1 MAEAESKL
9 LPGGEGDEGQAPKKS
24 KLKKLIMLL
33 LILTILGGGG
43 FAAWTFFVK
52 DWLFGEAAPVES
64 TIPAESL
71 AATPSDQPALDK
83 DGNPLPP
90 PLAPAPGLVLT
101 MEPFMVN
108 LADTNARRFLR
119 IIVAIDVEN
128 DDMRKEVE
136 ARMPRIRDSLLL
148 LFGSKTSHDLTGAQ
162 GKLRLR
168 MEILKVVNNVLG
180 VADKITQAYYQE
192 FVVQ

>member
-1 MAEAESKL
+1 MAEAEKQLIPASE
-9 LPGGEGDEGQAPKKS
+9 GGAPKKKG
-24 KLKKLIMLL
+24 KLKSLIILV
-33 LILTILGGGG
+33 LILAILGGGG
-43 FAAWTFFVK
+43 FAAWHFFLQ
-52 DWLFGEAAPVES
+52 DFLFGAKEEAAGP
-64 TIPAESL
+64 IPPTSL
-71 AATPSDQPALDK
+71 AAPEAQQPAVDK
-83 DGNPLPP
+83 EGNPLPP

-119 IIVAIDVEN
+119 VIVALDVGDEAMKN
-128 DDMRKEVE
+128 EVDL
-136 ARMPRIRDSLLL
+136 RMPRIRDSLLL
-148 LFGSKTSHDLTGAQ
+148 LFGSKTSYDLSGPQ

-180 VADKITQAYYQE
+180 IPNKITQAYYME